1 MEYISDVV
9 FHFPVWFFYFLTC
22 LDVAGI
28 CVCVCI
34 SSLVLLL
41 WFEPYTHILSF
52 VLCDIKGLTYLC
64 SAKEL

>member
-1 MEYISDVV
+1 MVLL
-9 FHFPVWFFYFLTC
+9 FFDLLRRSWYM
-22 LDVAGI
+22 

-34 SSLVLLL
+34 SCLVLLL